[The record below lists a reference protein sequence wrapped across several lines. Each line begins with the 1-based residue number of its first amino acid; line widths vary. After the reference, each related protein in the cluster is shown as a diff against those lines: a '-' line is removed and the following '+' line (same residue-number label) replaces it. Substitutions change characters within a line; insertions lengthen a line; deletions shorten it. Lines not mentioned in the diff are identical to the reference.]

1 LKEGTITPQPTRAG
15 WIYYKLNPP
24 LKKGEKEMK
33 TEAAQPNIV
42 AVKDLPDCVKALKV
56 DNTIYVREGG
66 SYNEA
71 AIDLLAAE

>member
-42 AVKDLPDCVKALKV
+42 AVKDLP
-56 DNTIYVREGG
+56 G
-66 SYNEA
+66 SSH
-71 AIDLLAAE
+71 

>member
-1 LKEGTITPQPTRAG
+1 
-15 WIYYKLNPP
+15 
-24 LKKGEKEMK
+24 MK
-33 TEAAQPNIV
+33 TEATQPSIV

-71 AIDLLAAE
+71 AIDLLKEE